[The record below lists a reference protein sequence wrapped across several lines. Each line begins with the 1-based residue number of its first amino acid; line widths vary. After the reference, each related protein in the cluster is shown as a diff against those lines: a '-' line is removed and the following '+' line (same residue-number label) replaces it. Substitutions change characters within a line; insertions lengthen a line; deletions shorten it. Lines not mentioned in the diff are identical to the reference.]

1 MSSNFGP
8 KTEDEPY
15 KYLSLA
21 FEYAVVAHVVISL
34 SFLEDSLTGTFK
46 AAGIEDVQHYRYWD
60 AESNDVCVENMVH
73 DLENAPEWCV
83 VVLFASGHH
92 PTGAEL
98 SQEDWKR
105 VAEVMMVWS
114 QNETR
119 N

>member
-1 MSSNFGP
+1 MFSHFGQ
-8 KTEDEPY
+8 KTADEPY
-15 KYLSLA
+15 EYLSW
-21 FEYAVVAHVVISL
+21 EHAVILAHVVISL
-34 SFLEDSLTGTFK
+34 SFLKDSLTDTFK

-60 AESNDVCVENMVH
+60 TESNAVCVENMVH
-73 DLENAPEWCV
+73 DLENAPERCV

-98 SQEDWKR
+98 SQEDWKH

-114 QNETR
+114 R